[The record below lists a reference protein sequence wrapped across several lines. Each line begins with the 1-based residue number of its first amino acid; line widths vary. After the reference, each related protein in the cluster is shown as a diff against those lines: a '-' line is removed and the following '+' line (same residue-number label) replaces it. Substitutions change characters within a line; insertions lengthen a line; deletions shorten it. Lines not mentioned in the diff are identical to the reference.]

1 MKLTE
6 EQIQS
11 NLKAYE
17 HAMRNGSVDSIE
29 YADNNGMHGPKY
41 GEYFSSGRIYRIK
54 PQPKLRPWKPEEV
67 PVGAILKGNGFK
79 CIISWAE
86 INKLGYPCMGGSDGT
101 PQGRQW
107 TLDYACTDAD
117 LLHST
122 DGGKT
127 WLPCGVM
134 EGEE

>member
-11 NLKAYE
+11 NIKAYE
-17 HAMRNGSVDSIE
+17 YAMRTGSAEGIE
-29 YADNNGMHGPKY
+29 YLSPDGVWESKCGQRFQSDVA
-41 GEYFSSGRIYRIK
+41 YRIK
-54 PQPKLRPWKPEEV
+54 PEPKLRPWKPEEV
-67 PVGAILKGNGFK
+67 PIGAIIKGLSFK
-79 CIISWAE
+79 SIISWAE
-86 INKLGYPCMGGSDGT
+86 TNKHGEPCMGGPDST
-101 PQGRQW
+101 PEGRYW
-107 TLDYACTDAD
+107 PLAYACTDSD